1 MNVSGSLF
9 YLTKKVGKAI
19 WDYRMLQEGDK
30 VLIAVSGG
38 KDSLSLL
45 RIMKE
50 RTKFVPINYEITACF
65 VNMGF
70 EWTNKNLL
78 IEHFEKESVP
88 YIIAPAPEGWKREDP
103 FDCFWCSWNR
113 RKALFD
119 LCHSTGYTKIVF
131 AHHMDDIIE
140 TMLLNLFFQGE
151 IGTMKPYQEMFDG
164 ELAIIRPLAYVE
176 EKELARL
183 ATVLELPVIP
193 SECPNGKTSKRS
205 LVKGVIDEM
214 TKHNK
219 NVKKNIFRSLQKI
232 RKDYLLD
239 AIANSK

>member
-1 MNVSGSLF
+1 MNVSGPLF
-9 YLTKKVGKAI
+9 YLTKQVGKAI
-19 WDYRMLQEGDK
+19 WDYRMLQEGDR
-30 VLIAVSGG
+30 VLLAVSGG

-50 RTKFVPINYEITACF
+50 RNKFVPINYEITACF
-65 VNMGF
+65 VDMGF
-70 EWTNKNLL
+70 EWANKTLL

-88 YIIAPAPEGWKREDP
+88 YVIAPAPEGWKRENP

-119 LCHSTGYTKIVF
+119 LSHSMGYTKIAF
-131 AHHMDDIIE
+131 AHHMDDIVE

-176 EKELARL
+176 EKDLTRLAR
-183 ATVLELPVIP
+183 ALELPVIP

-214 TKHNK
+214 KNHNK

-232 RKDYLLD
+232 RKDYLL
-239 AIANSK
+239 